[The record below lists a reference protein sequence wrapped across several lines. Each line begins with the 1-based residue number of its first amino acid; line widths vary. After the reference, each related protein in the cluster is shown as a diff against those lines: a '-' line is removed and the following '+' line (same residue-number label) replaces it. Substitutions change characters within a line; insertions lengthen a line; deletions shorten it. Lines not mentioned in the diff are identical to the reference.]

1 MEDKEFPKVNHTQTQ
16 VSEKLLKKLDK
27 KSKTDFFNFLY
38 EVEFIKTLTS
48 PDRQRAKD
56 RPRDSKGRII
66 VDLENLHMLEDMSFF
81 TKRADYY
88 RKNGR
93 YTDIYPN
100 PAPGSEY
107 RKFWDEERRRCKEGY
122 VRESDGEWIS
132 GYYYFY
138 LNYSPI
144 LKVDEIEGEFIHLDE
159 GVRADRVE
167 DFPDVWDA
175 DYLYFHYLEQAQDKG
190 QHANI
195 LKTRGSGQSFK
206 FGSQCS
212 RNYFLTPKSKSYAFA
227 SETEY
232 LIRDGV
238 LTKAWAIINF
248 VDNNTPFTQPRDYKD
263 TEMHKRASY
272 KDIKN
277 KTERG
282 MLSEIIGVTCKNDP
296 SKGRGKRGQLLAFDE
311 SGVFDG
317 LKKVWAVA
325 RKSVEQGR
333 YVYGLMVAAGTGGEE
348 GSDFEAA
355 EAFFYQ
361 PEAYNIKSIKNVFD
375 ITKADSRSSL
385 FIGGYLNR
393 QGCYDENGNSDIIK
407 ALVEICYQRQ
417 KVRLNSN
424 DPNDLVQEKAETPI
438 TPQEAVL
445 RVEGSL
451 FPIQDL
457 KDYLSDIST
466 NLTKFLSSHY
476 VGRFKMSSEGTVDFI
491 YTDEKSPVR
500 DYPIKDNLNKE
511 GAVEIFEHPVR
522 LSSGAVPRLRYIA
535 GCLLPG
541 EKVMTDI
548 GLMNVEDVT
557 PDRKLI
563 NKDGKLVDIKT
574 FFRHHKIQEDV
585 YTLKV
590 SNTFRRTTFTKE
602 HPIYACTPKMNYHNQ
617 RTCKKYNLPQ
627 RERTFNFEFKEA
639 KDLEVGEYIKVP
651 NVYKKINSNIE
662 HLWLDDCRIDRE
674 IPNPLLNLEFWW
686 FLGYWLGD
694 GHSLKHRT
702 VLSINSKEVNYISRI
717 CKIAQEI
724 FYRKPSIRERE
735 GCVEVSFCNLEL
747 SKFLTKHFGRYAL
760 GKKIPEWVK
769 YAPPHLKAQLVAG
782 YFAADGSTSIHQ
794 RGPRRYIDI
803 VSINLELLEGTQ
815 DILFSLGII
824 SNLTRLRKEGTTEF
838 NGYESTTRETYI
850 LNLGHEDSLKFRD
863 IIRDTDCPKFLKL
876 KDVPHLL
883 GYNKKRLDCFFE
895 EGEDYIYFKIKG
907 IDKGVYTGW
916 VYNFECSTNTYM
928 CQKITTHN
936 CDPYDDD
943 HSTTNSLGS
952 IFILDRF
959 TDRIVA
965 EYTGRPNT
973 ANEFYEV
980 CLRLAKYYNAI
991 INYENDKKG
1000 LYGYFFNKN
1009 ALHYLADNPEILSE
1023 KDLVKIHN
1031 NYGNKKKGTNSSIMV
1046 NAWGRRLQA
1055 DWLVSNAYGTGGE
1068 DEEGNEIPP
1077 IMNLQQLRSVGYIKE
1092 LIAWHPDINA
1102 DRVSAM
1108 GMLMILRE
1116 DYLRLDTAGTR
1127 ENRSELTDDPFFKRT
1142 GNNFS
1147 KYSYTSWN

>member
-466 NLTKFLSSHY
+466 NLTKFLASHY

-511 GAVEIFEHPVR
+511 GAVEIFEYPLR
-522 LSSGAVPRLRYIA
+522 LSSGVVPRLRYIA
-535 GCLLPG
+535 G
-541 EKVMTDI
+541 
-548 GLMNVEDVT
+548 
-557 PDRKLI
+557 
-563 NKDGKLVDIKT
+563 
-574 FFRHHKIQEDV
+574 
-585 YTLKV
+585 
-590 SNTFRRTTFTKE
+590 
-602 HPIYACTPKMNYHNQ
+602 
-617 RTCKKYNLPQ
+617 
-627 RERTFNFEFKEA
+627 
-639 KDLEVGEYIKVP
+639 
-651 NVYKKINSNIE
+651 
-662 HLWLDDCRIDRE
+662 
-674 IPNPLLNLEFWW
+674 
-686 FLGYWLGD
+686 
-694 GHSLKHRT
+694 
-702 VLSINSKEVNYISRI
+702 
-717 CKIAQEI
+717 
-724 FYRKPSIRERE
+724 
-735 GCVEVSFCNLEL
+735 
-747 SKFLTKHFGRYAL
+747 
-760 GKKIPEWVK
+760 
-769 YAPPHLKAQLVAG
+769 
-782 YFAADGSTSIHQ
+782 
-794 RGPRRYIDI
+794 
-803 VSINLELLEGTQ
+803 
-815 DILFSLGII
+815 
-824 SNLTRLRKEGTTEF
+824 
-838 NGYESTTRETYI
+838 
-850 LNLGHEDSLKFRD
+850 
-863 IIRDTDCPKFLKL
+863 
-876 KDVPHLL
+876 
-883 GYNKKRLDCFFE
+883 
-895 EGEDYIYFKIKG
+895 
-907 IDKGVYTGW
+907 
-916 VYNFECSTNTYM
+916 
-928 CQKITTHN
+928 

-1127 ENRSELTDDPFFKRT
+1127 ENRSELIDDPFFKRT
-1142 GNNFS
+1142 GNNLGG
-1147 KYSYTSWN
+1147 YSYMGLN